1 MEVFPMKWNSVAIG
15 ILFLLLNGVGPAQSP
30 KQSQQAHPATTQKA
44 QSDSEAGQ
52 QVFQRNC
59 SRCHKAPEGLP
70 PSISGTV
77 ALHMRVRAG
86 LSEKDYKKLLAFLN
100 P

>member
-1 MEVFPMKWNSVAIG
+1 MRRTWIVSVP
-15 ILFLLLNGVGPAQSP
+15 LFLTISSAAVAQQQSP
-30 KQSQQAHPATTQKA
+30 SRQAKTQTTASA
-44 QSDSEAGQ
+44 QPESEAGQ

-59 SRCHKAPEGLP
+59 SRCHKAPEALP

-77 ALHMRVRAG
+77 ALHMRIRAG
-86 LSEKDYKKLLAFLN
+86 LSEQDYKKLLAFLN

>member
-1 MEVFPMKWNSVAIG
+1 MRNTWIASAT
-15 ILFLLLNGVGPAQSP
+15 LFLAISFAAGAQEQSP
-30 KQSQQAHPATTQKA
+30 PRQAKTPTTASTK
-44 QSDSEAGQ
+44 SESETGQ

-59 SRCHKAPEGLP
+59 SRCHQAPEALP

-86 LSEKDYKKLLAFLN
+86 LSEQDYKKLLAFLN

>member
-1 MEVFPMKWNSVAIG
+1 MRRTYIVSVP
-15 ILFLLLNGVGPAQSP
+15 LLLSIGLAGLAQANSP
-30 KQSQQAHPATTQKA
+30 SQQPKRLANKPTQ
-44 QSDSEAGQ
+44 SESEAGQ

-59 SRCHKAPEGLP
+59 SRCHKAPEALP

-77 ALHMRVRAG
+77 ALHMRIRAG
-86 LSEKDYKKLLAFLN
+86 LSEQDYKKLLAFLN